1 MRRVST
7 CQSVSVGA
15 LLSKWY
21 MTILVL
27 FTVVYGTFWC
37 ILNVWATLETKL
49 HMDSSFSYARKIHV
63 CLLLSSVRPTFNL
76 NNVIVFIFS
85 QSYWCGD
92 LKTCLMSLFMEL
104 FKIFFFFLLFKW
116 MVILIYCGHSE
127 HVFPQIWFL
136 SNISW
141 FNKTIYIKKTQMQD

>member
-1 MRRVST
+1 MNRMVSLQAFSPFHSCLDWSGSKTAFAPSVRAMRRMST

-27 FTVVYGTFWC
+27 FTVVYGTCWC

-63 CLLLSSVRPTFNL
+63 CLLLSSVRSTFNL
-76 NNVIVFIFS
+76 NNVIVLIFS
-85 QSYWCGD
+85 RSYWCDD
-92 LKTCLMSLFMEL
+92 LLWKLAWCHFSWNFLKSLFL
-104 FKIFFFFLLFKW
+104 YFFF
-116 MVILIYCGHSE
+116 
-127 HVFPQIWFL
+127 
-136 SNISW
+136 
-141 FNKTIYIKKTQMQD
+141 